1 MTTVYSDEELLN
13 TLRRLAQGELTLGRR
28 TYEQRRHEDD
38 PSAHLYTH
46 RFGSWNKAL
55 VAAGLSRT
63 TQPVQLQD
71 ATTKWAE
78 PQMLAA
84 LRDCR
89 SETGTLTVRA
99 YEAWRLNPVHPK
111 LHVPPAT
118 SIRARFGQ
126 WSAAAAKT
134 A

>member
-1 MTTVYSDEELLN
+1 MTNVYSDEELLN
-13 TLRRLAQGELTLGRR
+13 TLRRLAQGESTLGRR
-28 TYEQRRHEDD
+28 TYEQRRHEND

-46 RFGSWNKAL
+46 RFGSWSEAL
-55 VAAGLSRT
+55 AAAGLTST
-63 TQPVQLQD
+63 TQPLQLQD

-89 SETGTLTVRA
+89 SDTGSLTVRG
-99 YEAWRLNPVHPK
+99 YETWRLNPVHPRPN
-111 LHVPPAT
+111 VPPAT

-126 WSAAAAKT
+126 WSAAAEQT